1 MVYVSDETSFRLAVA
16 NLARISRVRDC
27 SALGISL
34 KGGRGTMRV
43 VARSNSGCNPW
54 TKTRDVRVSYRGTVT
69 DHYGLRHGVT
79 LLVQYN
85 SFS

>member
-1 MVYVSDETSFRLAVA
+1 
-16 NLARISRVRDC
+16 
-27 SALGISL
+27 
-34 KGGRGTMRV
+34 MRV